1 VYKPTD
7 DKKFIELTKMSA
19 I

>member
-7 DKKFIELTKMSA
+7 DEKFVALTKISA

>member
-7 DKKFIELTKMSA
+7 DEKFIALTKISA

>member
-7 DKKFIELTKMSA
+7 DKKFIALTKISA